1 MQMKKYAATAALSIA
16 AMGVA
21 AGTVHA
27 DPVATDAPAP
37 ISYKATTTDTSLT
50 YSVDGGTLDVNDGRL
65 EVKNSQGTVVAGTP
79 LTVQVDDVA
88 FPIDAQVDGN
98 TAVLTPQIDLDHA
111 SLAADVDLP
120 FQDQAP
126 WKTPYDREVAAFTR
140 FKDTIGTG
148 ATIGTALGGLTGAAI
163 GCAAGAAGGAT
174 GGGILGFISGSGVAT
189 APGAAAGGLGGCL
202 VGAAA
207 TGFIGTFLGQIVVT
221 LPVIIGATIQYVT
234 TITEPFNPPAPA
246 K

>member
-1 MQMKKYAATAALSIA
+1 MQIKKYAATAALSIA
-16 AMGVA
+16 TIGVA
-21 AGTVHA
+21 AGTAHA
-27 DPVATDAPAP
+27 DPATDAPARAV
-37 ISYKATTTDTSLT
+37 SYQAEATDTSLT
-50 YSVDGGTLDVNDGRL
+50 YSVDGGTLAVEDGKL
-65 EVKNSQGTVVAGTP
+65 EVKNDQGVVVAGTP

-140 FKDTIGTG
+140 FKDTVGTG

-163 GCAAGAAGGAT
+163 GCAVGAAGAGTATGILGAIAGSAVGAVPAGAAGG
-174 GGGILGFISGSGVAT
+174 F
-189 APGAAAGGLGGCL
+189 GGCL

-207 TGFIGTFLGQIVVT
+207 TGFIGTFLGQIVITV
-221 LPVIIGATIQYVT
+221 PVAIGAAIQYVT